1 MAQALLIT
9 QADIK
14 ALTSLNGNVDT
25 DKIMPYIKLAQD
37 IHLTRLLGTPLIEKL
52 QADIIG
58 NTLTGNYQTL
68 VVTYCKPVLIHYTM
82 CEFLPFMAYSLSNKG
97 VYKHTAESS
106 ESVQKNE
113 VDYLAEKE
121 RTHAQYYAQRLT
133 DYLCNNN
140 SLFPE
145 YSEFRAD
152 GVSSTPN
159 NFTGGWVI

>member
-25 DKIMPYIKLAQD
+25 DKIMPYIKIAQD
-37 IHLTRLLGTPLIEKL
+37 IHLTRLLGTVLIERL
-52 QADIIG
+52 QNDIL
-58 NTLTGNYQTL
+58 NSTLAGNYITL
-68 VVTYCKPVLIHYTM
+68 VNTYCKPVLIHYTM
-82 CEFLPFMAYSLSNKG
+82 SEFLPFMAYTLSNKG
-97 VYKHTAESS
+97 VYKHNAENS
-106 ESVQKNE
+106 EVVQKNE

-133 DYLCNNN
+133 DYLCDNE

-145 YSEFRAD
+145 YSQTVNY
-152 GVSSTPN
+152 GVNSTPN

>member
-25 DKIMPYIKLAQD
+25 DKIMPYIKIAQD
-37 IHLTRLLGTPLIEKL
+37 IHLTRLLGSVLIKKI

-68 VVTYCKPVLIHYTM
+68 VVDYCKPVLIHYTM
-82 CEFLPFMAYSLSNKG
+82 SEFLPFMAYSLSNKG

-133 DYLCNNN
+133 DYLCHNS

-145 YSEFRAD
+145 YTTYTPD
-152 GVSSTPN
+152 GVSSTSN
-159 NFTGGWVI
+159 NYTGGWVI

>member
-14 ALTSLNGNVDT
+14 ALTSLNGGVDA
-25 DKIMPYIKLAQD
+25 DRLIPYIKIAQD
-37 IHLTRLLGTPLIEKL
+37 IHLTRLLGTVLIEKI
-52 QADIIG
+52 QDDIIN
-58 NTLTGNYQTL
+58 NTLAGNYQTL
-68 VVTYCKPVLIHYTM
+68 VNTYCKPVLTHYTM
-82 CEFLPFMAYSLSNKG
+82 AEFLPFMAYSLSNKG
-97 VYKHTAESS
+97 VFAHTAENS
-106 ESVQKNE
+106 ERVQKSE

-133 DYLCNNN
+133 DYICENE

-145 YSEFRAD
+145 YNQTVDR
-152 GVSSTPN
+152 GVNSTPN